1 MGDIFEGK
9 GSTAFEALILI
20 LN

>member
-1 MGDIFEGK
+1 MGDLIEGK
-9 GSTAFEALILI
+9 GSTAFEVLILI